1 MFEPACLPLFSALPW
16 LPSFFCLNGVNS
28 EAFLV
33 CNILADIEFILFEYR
48 VGFGSCLDEL
58 FYKSLTFLS
67 FFGASTGLSVVI
79 GVFFLTSTTF
89 PSLSIRIF
97 IFLC

>member
-1 MFEPACLPLFSALPW
+1 M
-16 LPSFFCLNGVNS
+16 
-28 EAFLV
+28 V
-33 CNILADIEFILFEYR
+33 CSILADIEFILFEYS
-48 VGFGSCLDEL
+48 VGLGIYLDEL

-67 FFGASTGLSVVI
+67 FLWVSTGLSVVI

-97 IFLC
+97 IFLCYSACNSSCDMFNLSSSVS